1 VSAWQSS
8 VVECLRRE
16 ATPSTFLSYTGV
28 FIEKLSMG
36 DTVQMVKNRHA
47 MIVTVFILVVLFS
60 TSSTVQVSGQ
70 QVGNQDILMTNMD
83 VNAKL
88 GIDCDTSLI
97 VQSEVWNIGAVS
109 YDFFDIRIDVRS
121 LNVSSASLNG
131 TAIQTAII
139 PESNYMVVR
148 LYPVTPMAVGSS
160 FRLHLNLTTQCLQE
174 RIGLSE
180 DQSMYLNHLIYYIRP
195 FNEIQD
201 LTFTSIL
208 PAFAVL
214 QTGVSAPLFPSPS
227 SNYTDGQSSVFVWF
241 SEQLLP
247 GDEVAYI
254 VKYEIPAAIME
265 TVPVQ
270 ASLTQ
275 LVPFGLLFLVI
286 GAVAVLFIE
295 RIPLVIKRFK
305 TRTVITPVRLSKQEE
320 DILSFLTMRGGSCPQ
335 REIYEELDMSQSL
348 ASTILTSLEERKLIR
363 RFREGRENMVHIME
377 DM

>member
-1 VSAWQSS
+1 
-8 VVECLRRE
+8 
-16 ATPSTFLSYTGV
+16 
-28 FIEKLSMG
+28 MG